1 MRKHPLLWIM
11 SLAILVLG
19 LSACERP
26 ASVAPVPTEPK
37 LNPTATSNPAQ
48 ISIAQTQTAI
58 ASKPTSLPLTATPA
72 VTEPIDA
79 TVEGTSAVE
88 IIVTLTPVPEGTT
101 AEPVVVNIP
110 TLKVPVSYTLQEFET
125 PYCIA
130 RRFNIDIGE
139 FLSVNKL
146 TTESKPEAGTILR
159 IPGTGHRWSSGDR
172 ALLPHPASYTVK
184 AGDTLAKIACLYGDV
199 SPEAIIV
206 VNGLKEPYTLTT
218 GQVIQIP

>member
-1 MRKHPLLWIM
+1 MRIRPLLWII
-11 SLAILVLG
+11 SLTILVLG

-26 ASVAPVPTEPK
+26 ASVAPIPTEPK
-37 LNPTATSNPAQ
+37 VNPTATSNPAQ
-48 ISIAQTQTAI
+48 ISIAQTQTAS
-58 ASKPTSLPLTATPA
+58 ASKPTIAPPTATLA
-72 VTEPIDA
+72 VTETTDP
-79 TVEGTSAVE
+79 TVEGTPAVE
-88 IIVTLTPVPEGTT
+88 IIVTVTPTVEGATT
-101 AEPVVVNIP
+101 EPAGMNIP
-110 TLKVPVSYTLQEFET
+110 TLKVPVSYTLVEFET

-139 FLSVNKL
+139 FLSANKL

-159 IPGTGHRWSSGDR
+159 IPGTGHRWSSGER

-184 AGDTLAKIACLYGDV
+184 ADDTLAKIACLYGDV

-218 GQVIQIP
+218 GQVLQIP

>member
-1 MRKHPLLWIM
+1 MRIRPLHWIV
-11 SLAILVLG
+11 SLTILLLG
-19 LSACERP
+19 VSACERP

-48 ISIAQTQTAI
+48 ISIAQTQTAS
-58 ASKPTSLPLTATPA
+58 ALKPTAVPPTVTNPA
-72 VTEPIDA
+72 AETSDP
-79 TVEGTSAVE
+79 TLEGTPAVE
-88 IIVTLTPVPEGTT
+88 IIVTITPTVEGSTT
-101 AEPVVVNIP
+101 ESVIVNIP
-110 TLKVPVSYTLQEFET
+110 TVKVPVSYTLQEFET

-139 FLSVNKL
+139 FLSTNRL

-159 IPGTGHRWSSGDR
+159 IPGTGHRWSSGER

-218 GQVIQIP
+218 GQVLQIP